1 MIVSRRWALR
11 WSALVLFASA
21 AVPGPSG
28 ARAADGDP
36 PARALRVAVIGD
48 SLAQGL
54 GSSLA
59 VKARQTGQMTVLSAG
74 VQSTGFTRYHEL
86 NWKTKLQ
93 AMVND
98 RRLDAVVMWIGLND
112 YRSIIDPETN
122 RRHEFAT
129 PDWVRVYA
137 QRIDDL
143 IDVAKAAGIPLYW
156 VALPALRD
164 ETNNRGM
171 RAINRLQE
179 ERVVARNEQWIAIG
193 QAVEG
198 PDGSYLAYLPD
209 VGRGPRRLR
218 ADDGA
223 HFAEIGYRLVADL
236 VLERMAAASA
246 RPVAGG

>member
-1 MIVSRRWALR
+1 MTVSRRRALF
-11 WSALVLFASA
+11 WSALLLSAPFALPPRPA
-21 AVPGPSG
+21 A
-28 ARAADGDP
+28 AADGA
-36 PARALRVAVIGD
+36 PARPTRIAVIGD

-54 GSSLA
+54 GSSLTLR
-59 VKARQTGQMTVLSAG
+59 ARQTGQMTVVSAG

-93 AMVND
+93 SLVTEQ
-98 RRLDAVVMWIGLND
+98 RPDAVVMWIGLND
-112 YRSIIDPETN
+112 FRSIVDPETN

-129 PDWVRVYA
+129 ADWARIYA

-143 IDVAKAAGIPLYW
+143 IDIVKAAGIPLYW

-171 RAINRLQE
+171 RQINRLQE
-179 ERVVARNEQWIAIG
+179 ERVKARDEQWVPIA

-198 PDGSYLAYLPD
+198 PDGTYMAFLPD
-209 VGRGPRRLR
+209 AGRGPRRLR

-223 HFAEIGYRLVADL
+223 HFAEIGYRLVAEL
-236 VLERMAAASA
+236 VLERMAAAA
-246 RPVAGG
+246 QPAAGD